1 LVPVA
6 SKSDAVLVVPEKVDR
21 QFYYAYDILSGSGY
35 NYTTTVQSD
44 INSISKARIIIAP
57 TEAIGSELIRHK
69 KDYNLQYEYL
79 IILNLDGSGKI
90 SSLAPSDSSLMIDLA
105 SNRKWIPMTIGNITS
120 LAYMQ
125 QGDSDTIYYFNLYP
139 LVQNIDSNNNVSAN
153 DNVLGYYKMVYYKL
167 LGKIMSPL
175 NLPFKSYEFN
185 DRDPY
190 SLANERV
197 AAFEQVGFS
206 GDLSIKSTSAIVR
219 PSSTDI
225 ITVRING
232 HDSKLENVSEIIPL
246 NSSSVTIYANKG
258 IMSGGASSGFYSRV
272 SLDQSVISFSGEPV
286 RLMLKN
292 SFGNQTSEI
301 TASNVEV
308 LSSKADVLIRE
319 PQIDSTGRTDI
330 YKFSGQAELFR
341 AIGGGGLGPNLV
353 VNGKTS
359 FQVEYSDRFTLV
371 NDLIIDG
378 KIIRPEPL
386 YGYDELGSLI
396 NLSSEYFVLF
406 PIVGVIVYFLSRY
419 KIIPN
424 RQSTWFKI

>member
-1 LVPVA
+1 
-6 SKSDAVLVVPEKVDR
+6 
-21 QFYYAYDILSGSGY
+21 
-35 NYTTTVQSD
+35 
-44 INSISKARIIIAP
+44 
-57 TEAIGSELIRHK
+57 
-69 KDYNLQYEYL
+69 
-79 IILNLDGSGKI
+79 
-90 SSLAPSDSSLMIDLA
+90 
-105 SNRKWIPMTIGNITS
+105 
-120 LAYMQ
+120 
-125 QGDSDTIYYFNLYP
+125 
-139 LVQNIDSNNNVSAN
+139 
-153 DNVLGYYKMVYYKL
+153 
-167 LGKIMSPL
+167 MSPL

-197 AAFEQVGFS
+197 AAFEQVSFS
-206 GDLSIKSTSAIVR
+206 GDLSIKSASAIVR

-225 ITVRING
+225 ITIRING

-246 NSSSVTIYANKG
+246 DSSSVTIYANKA
-258 IMSGGASSGFYSRV
+258 IMSGGASSSFYSRV

-341 AIGGGGLGPNLV
+341 EIGGGGLGPNLV

-359 FQVEYSDRFTLV
+359 FQVDYSDKFTLV
-371 NDLIIDG
+371 NDLVIDG
-378 KIIRPEPL
+378 NIIRPEPL

-396 NLSSEYFVLF
+396 NLSTEYFVLL